1 MISSSFFYVPL
12 LSITKVAMKH
22 IAHLPHDSALGQLQE
37 RLLLPLPNQIQTLP
51 KKKAQ
56 IFAAGTNLSQE

>member
-1 MISSSFFYVPL
+1 
-12 LSITKVAMKH
+12 MKH